1 MEEKG
6 LIFMDVMEM
15 YENTLKRCENLEKQ
29 VLLLEETNKKLGEK
43 IDILKTEN
51 KILLKH
57 IAANGVSY
65 NTEYTDEL

>member
-1 MEEKG
+1 
-6 LIFMDVMEM
+6 MDVMEM

>member
-1 MEEKG
+1 
-6 LIFMDVMEM
+6 MDIEEM